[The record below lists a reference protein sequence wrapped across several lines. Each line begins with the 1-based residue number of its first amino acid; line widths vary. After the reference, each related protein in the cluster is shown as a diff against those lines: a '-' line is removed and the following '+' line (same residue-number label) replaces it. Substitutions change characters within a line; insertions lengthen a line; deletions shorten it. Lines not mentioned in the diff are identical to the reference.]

1 MAGFPPHLR
10 RIRVMGKRIR
20 EGGFAADRGI
30 FIADDDRV
38 RLDALLRRATAQ
50 NVSGVQ
56 YLAALAGELRRARVV
71 PRSQIPRDVVTMNS
85 TVRLR
90 DLETGEEETYT
101 LVYPDEAD
109 IEADR
114 LSVLAPVGTAL
125 LGYRAGDVVEW
136 PVPVGVRRFRVEEV
150 LFQPRSARV
159 QVAR

>member
-1 MAGFPPHLR
+1 MRKKVKAG
-10 RIRVMGKRIR
+10 IRPA
-20 EGGFAADRGI
+20 ERGI

-38 RLDALLRRATAQ
+38 RLEALLRRASDRDAQ
-50 NVSGVQ
+50 PAH

-71 PRSQIPRDVVTMNS
+71 PRAEIPPDVVTMGS

-90 DLETGEEETYT
+90 DLETGEDETYT

-109 IEADR
+109 IEEDK

-136 PVPVGVRRFRVEEV
+136 PVPVGVRRIRVEEV
-150 LFQPRSARV
+150 LFQPESARV
-159 QVAR
+159 AVAV